1 MSVMENPA
9 ALAARR
15 RRPGPL
21 LAEIRARREEFAK
34 RFVPKDFIAQ
44 LKKVGVYRAATRN
57 ASAAAACRRWAS
69 CR

>member
-9 ALAARR
+9 ALAAREDA
-15 RRPGPL
+15 
-21 LAEIRARREEFAK
+21 LARCWPRSARAARSSRK

-57 ASAAAACRRWAS
+57 ASAAAACRRWVS